1 MNEPLKD
8 LIEALREE
16 LRQYG
21 EMLAR
26 LDAHQE
32 QILRRAAND
41 VLVSADAVQDQGI
54 VVQQARQARET
65 VQARLAEHF
74 SLNQTATLTDMISS
88 MPDDYRPLVRA
99 LMDENNALLVRVQ
112 QRARQN
118 HLLLR
123 RSLEL
128 MQKFLQNLFPIGQR
142 MAYDGQGHSV
152 TGPLPA
158 CALYDA
164 AG

>member
-1 MNEPLKD
+1 MNESLKH

-16 LRQYG
+16 LQQYG

-26 LDAHQE
+26 LDHHQE
-32 QILRRAAND
+32 QILRRAADD
-41 VLVSADAVQDQGI
+41 VLTSADAVQDQGR
-54 VVQQARQARET
+54 VVQQARQAREAA
-65 VQARLAEHF
+65 QARLATQF
-74 SLNQTATLTDMISS
+74 TLADTASLSELIAR
-88 MPDDYRPLVRA
+88 MPDDYRPLVHA
-99 LMDENNALLVRVQ
+99 LMDENNALLIRVQ

-123 RSLEL
+123 RSLDL
-128 MQKFLQNLFPIGQR
+128 MQKFLVTLFPLGQR

-152 TGPLPA
+152 SRNLPA

>member
-16 LRQYG
+16 LREYG

-32 QILRRAAND
+32 HILRRAADD
-41 VLVSADAVQDQGI
+41 VLASADAVQDQGM
-54 VVQQARQARET
+54 VVQQARQVREA
-65 VQARLAEHF
+65 VQVRLAQHF
-74 SLNQTATLTDMISS
+74 SLKETATLTDMISS
-88 MPDDYRPLVRA
+88 MPDDYRPLLRA

-128 MQKFLQNLFPIGQR
+128 MQRFLQTVFPIGQR
-142 MAYDGQGHSV
+142 IAYDGQGHSV
-152 TGPLPA
+152 TGPMPA
-158 CALYDA
+158 SAFYDA

>member
-1 MNEPLKD
+1 MNEPLNE

-26 LDAHQE
+26 LDDHQE
-32 QILRRAAND
+32 QILRRAADD
-41 VLVSADAVQDQGI
+41 VLTSADAVQHQGQI
-54 VVQQARQARET
+54 VLQTRHARET
-65 VQARLAEHF
+65 VQTQLARQF
-74 SLNQTATLTDMISS
+74 SLGETASLSELIPLT
-88 MPDDYRPLVRA
+88 PEEYRPLVRA

-118 HLLLR
+118 HLHLR
-123 RSLEL
+123 RSLDL
-128 MQKFLQNLFPIGQR
+128 MQTFLVTLFPIGQR
-142 MAYDGQGHSV
+142 TAYDGQGHSV
-152 TGPLPA
+152 ERNFPV